1 MKLTFLDRF
10 RLAWELTWPLALL
23 DLGVVVLIHG
33 AFDVKGEALDAAWAL
48 VTLFGVAPW
57 VVRRALERHRRPW
70 PHHRSR
76 TILPRPSV
84 VARVSGEPRYAD
96 WRIIVSAKG
105 AESHRLNYQ
114 QSFKVMWL
122 LAWRTIPL
130 QLLAALAISGLFRLT
145 GASLPLSASL
155 DDPLVNQFGLTLID
169 TISGMVLY
177 PLLIPGMLKK
187 RYKGFHL
194 EVRSTS

>member
-23 DLGVVVLIHG
+23 DLAAVVLIHG

-57 VVRRALERHRRPW
+57 VVRRALQ
-70 PHHRSR
+70 RS
-76 TILPRPSV
+76 
-84 VARVSGEPRYAD
+84 YAD
-96 WRIIVSAKG
+96 WRIIVSIRR
-105 AESHRLNYQ
+105 AESHQLNYQ

-145 GASLPLSASL
+145 GASLPHSTSL

>member
-33 AFDVKGEALDAAWAL
+33 AFEVKGEVLDSVWAL
-48 VTLFGVAPW
+48 IAFFGVGPW
-57 VVRRALERHRRPW
+57 VVRRAL
-70 PHHRSR
+70 
-76 TILPRPSV
+76 
-84 VARVSGEPRYAD
+84 ARRYAD
-96 WRIIVSAKG
+96 WHVVVVSRG
-105 AESHRLNYQ
+105 AEASLNYQ
-114 QSFKVMWL
+114 QSLKAMWL
-122 LAWRTIPL
+122 LAWRTIPVA
-130 QLLAALAISGLFRLT
+130 LLALLAVSALFRAT
-145 GASLPLSASL
+145 GTSLPHSTSL
-155 DDPLVNQFGLTLID
+155 DDPLVNQFGLSMID
-169 TISGMVLY
+169 TISSLVLY